1 VTTGSEPGDGP
12 DPQPLS
18 RRAAVVQ
25 QVKRLI
31 AAIRNN
37 DETKVESAVL
47 ALSQRSRWLAPL
59 ALVVG
64 AFAMLFQGLKLLVTN
79 WRLTLVE
86 ILPAMWIWAAMLDL
100 KLHVFRG
107 KEFHIIRGP
116 LLIPILLVIAS
127 ITAASFFLNAVFA
140 FAIAKPGAPQI
151 RPAFAQAREH
161 LRPILSWGFT
171 IGVAL
176 WFGAII
182 VQRWGKGWYALTLSI
197 VVAVMMFAYVAV
209 PSRLVG
215 IKSAR
220 SRRDKLTATA
230 VGGAIGG
237 VVCSPPYALGRVAIL
252 LLGSHTFRVLAVIM
266 LAVAVVLQTGATTA
280 TKAIKFSAKLV
291 VSHKPS
297 ATDGAAT
304 TEPAPG
310 VAEEAAAEVAPVADA
325 ARADT
330 GPSPSV

>member
-1 VTTGSEPGDGP
+1 MSSP
-12 DPQPLS
+12 
-18 RRAAVVQ
+18 
-25 QVKRLI
+25 
-31 AAIRNN
+31 
-37 DETKVESAVL
+37 
-47 ALSQRSRWLAPL
+47 
-59 ALVVG
+59 
-64 AFAMLFQGLKLLVTN
+64 
-79 WRLTLVE
+79 
-86 ILPAMWIWAAMLDL
+86 
-100 KLHVFRG
+100 
-107 KEFHIIRGP
+107 
-116 LLIPILLVIAS
+116 S

-151 RPAFAQAREH
+151 RPAFSQAREH

-291 VSHKPS
+291 VSHKPPGS
-297 ATDGAAT
+297 DEGDTAEAGPEAAKVAASGHGLGEGRYGAVTFWLAHNRL
-304 TEPAPG
+304 G
-310 VAEEAAAEVAPVADA
+310 YCRKRRRNRHRAEEVLTTHSDA
-325 ARADT
+325 LGTLR
-330 GPSPSV
+330 PSLQPAH